1 MKIENSGKSFAPT
14 AASEAKPRS
23 PANAT
28 ARTEAAADKVEL
40 SPLSAMLK
48 KAEGAM
54 ASTPVV
60 DQQRV
65 AEIRQAIAEGRFT
78 VDTGRVA
85 DGLIASVR
93 EMLGSRG

>member
-1 MKIENSGKSFAPT
+1 MKIENSGKSFAP
-14 AASEAKPRS
+14 S
-23 PANAT
+23 
-28 ARTEAAADKVEL
+28 AAADARPRLSTNAPARADAGTDKVEL

-48 KAEGAM
+48 KAEGAL
-54 ASTPVV
+54 ASAPEV

-65 AEIRQAIAEGRFT
+65 AEIRQAIAEGRFK
-78 VDTGRVA
+78 VDAGRVA